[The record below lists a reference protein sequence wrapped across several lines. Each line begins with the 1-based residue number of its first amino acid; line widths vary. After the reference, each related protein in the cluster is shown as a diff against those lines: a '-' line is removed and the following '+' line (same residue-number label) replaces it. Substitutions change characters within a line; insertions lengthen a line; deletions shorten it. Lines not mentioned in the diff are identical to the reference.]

1 MKILYLGARR
11 ENLIEYLIS
20 LGDSVVTTEKKITAK
35 SSILEN
41 VDWIISYGYR
51 YIIKNDVI
59 NRFDK
64 KIVNLHISLL
74 PWNRGAD
81 PNLWSF
87 LDNTPKGVT
96 IHFID
101 SGIDTGEIL
110 AQQEMEFCEG
120 ETLRS
125 SYNKL
130 TVLIE
135 KLFIAKWR
143 EIKEGIIVPSPQV
156 GNGSYHKTADKTKFL
171 ELLADDWDTP
181 VNNIILKNM
190 EEKS

>member
-143 EIKEGIIVPSPQV
+143 EIKEGIIEPSPQV